1 LLIARAGYANRS
13 RNKDGD
19 DMDIHV
25 TEMPRFLFSLP
36 MTRLVHENFSVIM
49 AFAFSRK
56 PLERYMERFAG
67 EWKYL
72 RKALF
77 DIAEEKAEKA
87 CLELA
92 LFLRLVDDE
101 QDISG
106 YYKQIGGRNFGR
118 LILKNEQV
126 QDLQLRD
133 VCNKIIHAKG
143 LSWEFSGEADP
154 ILICH
159 SQDQER
165 WVRAEVDL
173 FALAGFCG
181 GLMS

>member
-1 LLIARAGYANRS
+1 
-13 RNKDGD
+13 
-19 DMDIHV
+19 MDIKV
-25 TEMPRFLFSLP
+25 IEKPRFLFSLP
-36 MTRLVHENFSVIM
+36 MTRLVHENFSIIM

-67 EWKYL
+67 EWEYL
-72 RKALF
+72 RRALF
-77 DIAEEKAEKA
+77 EIANERAEKA

-106 YYKQIGGRNFGR
+106 YYKQVGRRPFGR
-118 LILKNEQV
+118 LHLKNGDM

-143 LSWEFSGEADP
+143 LSWKFSGEADP
-154 ILICH
+154 ILVCH
-159 SQDQER
+159 SQKDEK
-165 WVRAEVDL
+165 WVTAEVDL
-173 FALAGFCG
+173 FELAAFCG
-181 GLMS
+181 ELMS